1 MKIYLSFI
9 FLFLV
14 VHHPLRSSTD
24 VCMLIQAQKNHVQ
37 PSGKTI
43 ASRFIPL
50 SGFERVKVDESSF
63 AYYLRNLPLKE
74 HGARVKYFDGRE
86 KSNFQIYDA
95 VVNLPIGTKDLHQ
108 CADAIMHVRARYLYE
123 QKRKNEIQFTF
134 TNGFVAS
141 YAKWME
147 GNRIIVNGNN
157 VQSKKTTSPVDN
169 EQIFWKYL
177 KTVFMYAGTLSLS
190 KELKPKEITN
200 LQIGDVWIQGGSPGH
215 ALLVVDM
222 VQRKSDGKKLF
233 LLAQSYMPAQEIHI
247 LKNPL
252 VSNLSPWYESDF
264 PQTLQTPEWT
274 FKKDDLKGF

>member
-1 MKIYLSFI
+1 M
-9 FLFLV
+9 FLV

-24 VCMLIQAQKNHVQ
+24 VCAFYQVQ
-37 PSGKTI
+37 TKFINPAGKTI
-43 ASRFIPL
+43 STRFTPPE
-50 SGFERVKVDESSF
+50 GFNRVKVNESSF

-95 VVNLPIGTKDLHQ
+95 AVNLPIGTKDLHQ

-157 VQSKKTTSPVDN
+157 VQWKKTTSPADT
-169 EQIFWKYL
+169 EQVFWKYL
-177 KTVFMYAGTLSLS
+177 ETVFTYAGTLSLS

-215 ALLVVDM
+215 AVLVVDM

>member
-86 KSNFQIYDA
+86 KSYFQIYDA

>member
-86 KSNFQIYDA
+86 KSYFQIYDA

-157 VQSKKTTSPVDN
+157 VQWKKTTSPADN

-177 KTVFMYAGTLSLS
+177 KTVFTYAGTLSLS

-215 ALLVVDM
+215 AVIVVDM
-222 VQRKSDGKKLF
+222 VQRKTDGKKLF

>member
-1 MKIYLSFI
+1 M
-9 FLFLV
+9 
-14 VHHPLRSSTD
+14 
-24 VCMLIQAQKNHVQ
+24 
-37 PSGKTI
+37 
-43 ASRFIPL
+43 
-50 SGFERVKVDESSF
+50 
-63 AYYLRNLPLKE
+63 RNLPLKE

-215 ALLVVDM
+215 AVIVVDM
-222 VQRKSDGKKLF
+222 VQRKTDGKKLF

>member
-86 KSNFQIYDA
+86 KSYFQIYDA

-157 VQSKKTTSPVDN
+157 VQWKKTTSPADN

-177 KTVFMYAGTLSLS
+177 KTVFTYAGTLSLS

-215 ALLVVDM
+215 AVIVVDM

>member
-1 MKIYLSFI
+1 M
-9 FLFLV
+9 FLV

-86 KSNFQIYDA
+86 KSYFQIYDA

-157 VQSKKTTSPVDN
+157 VQWKKTTSPADN

-177 KTVFMYAGTLSLS
+177 KTVFTYAGTLSLS

-215 ALLVVDM
+215 AVIVVDM
-222 VQRKSDGKKLF
+222 VQRKTDGKKLF

>member
-1 MKIYLSFI
+1 M
-9 FLFLV
+9 FLV

-86 KSNFQIYDA
+86 KSYFQIYDA